1 MTELAIVIVSY
12 NTRPE
17 LEACLASLVDDA
29 PAISHEIVVVDNAS
43 SDGSPAAVRT
53 RWPQV
58 TLIDAGDNL
67 GFARATNLGIRAT
80 TSRLVLLLNSDTVSP
95 PKAIDRLVEVL
106 LPRGDVAVVG
116 PRLADANGRLEV
128 SFGPMIS
135 PVAEL
140 WQKCLV
146 RGHARGT
153 PVLAGLVDRRAR
165 SERLVDWVSGAC
177 LLVRRADAVAA
188 GLLDERFFLYG
199 EDVDFCA
206 AIRRLGRHVLF
217 TPVVKMVHHGG
228 RSGAH
233 APATASAAYRRSHLA
248 FYQKHH
254 PAWHPV
260 LRTYLRLRGKLP
272 ADA

>member
-1 MTELAIVIVSY
+1 VTELSIVIVSY

-17 LEACLASLVDDA
+17 LEVCLASLVDH
-29 PAISHEIVVVDNAS
+29 PPTTSHEIVVVDNAS

-53 RWPQV
+53 KWPQI
-58 TLIDAGDNL
+58 TLINAGDNL

-80 TSRLVLLLNSDTVSP
+80 TSRLVLLLNSDTISP
-95 PKAIDRLVEVL
+95 PGSIDQLVKVL

-116 PRLADANGRLEV
+116 PRLVNVDGLLEV

-135 PVAEL
+135 PIAEL

-146 RGHARGT
+146 LGHARGT
-153 PVLAGLVDRRAR
+153 PVLSDLAERRAR

-206 AIRRLGRHVLF
+206 AIRRTGRHVIF
-217 TPVVKMVHHGG
+217 TPLVKMVHHRG

-254 PAWHPV
+254 PSWYPI
-260 LRTYLRLRGKLP
+260 LRAYLRLRGKLP
-272 ADA
+272 TDA